1 MRPYENKREKLTA
14 CTSATAATMAAAA
27 STLSRGGKFATLP
40 SGAFDS
46 HCEWAVYVVST
57 NVELGK

>member
-1 MRPYENKREKLTA
+1 
-14 CTSATAATMAAAA
+14 MAAAA

-40 SGAFDS
+40 SGAFES
-46 HCEWAVYVVST
+46 HCTEWAVYVVST